1 MPVEQDTLKRTVW
14 EAIDQRRSE
23 ILTLASEVYS
33 HPELGYKEYKT
44 ASLVKEYLSG
54 LGLKYRDGIAITGL
68 RADISGQAENARV
81 ALMCELDAIICFEH
95 PAADQLTGAAH
106 ACGHHIQIG
115 AALGALTGLILGG
128 ALNHLDGGVSLL
140 VVPAEEPVD
149 LEYRTNLLRGGKIK
163 FLGGK
168 QEFLRLGEFDG
179 INAVLMVHAD
189 SEPPPSRKV
198 LLTTSSNGFLI
209 KRVNFIGREAH
220 AGVFPWDGINALN
233 ACLMGL
239 LGIHVQRETF
249 READVVRVHPI
260 ITRGGDA
267 VNIIPADVRMETY
280 VRAATIEAMNDAN
293 IKVNRSLK
301 AGALCVGAQVE
312 IENIPGYLPLMAN
325 SGLNRVYG
333 ENVRVLCGDDSV
345 VEGYHLAGSTDA
357 GDISQFCP
365 TIHPMVGGV
374 QGKVH
379 TRHFTVIDPET
390 AILIPAKALAG
401 SVIDL
406 LFDGA
411 KQARRIYST
420 FQPQFSR
427 DEFTNLWGKLC
438 KEEK

>member
-1 MPVEQDTLKRTVW
+1 MTIDRNSLKRIVW
-14 EAIDQRRSE
+14 GAIDEKRSTILALTSE
-23 ILTLASEVYS
+23 IYS
-33 HPELGYKEYKT
+33 RPELGYKEHKT
-44 ASLVKEYLSG
+44 AALVKEYLDG
-54 LGLKYRDGIAITGL
+54 LGLQYREGIALTGL
-68 RADISGQAENARV
+68 RSDVPGRTDNARV
-81 ALMCELDAIICFEH
+81 GLMCELDAVICFEH
-95 PAADQLTGAAH
+95 PAADKLTGAVH

-115 AALGALTGLILGG
+115 AALGALTGLILAG
-128 ALNHLDGGVSLL
+128 ALKHLDGGVSLL
-140 VVPAEEPVD
+140 VIPAEEPID
-149 LEYRTNLLRGGKIK
+149 LEYRTSLLRGGKIQ

-179 INAVLMVHAD
+179 IDAALMVHAD
-189 SEPPPSRKV
+189 SEPPVSRKV

-249 READVVRVHPI
+249 READVVRIHPI

-267 VNIIPADVRMETY
+267 VNIVPADVRMETY
-280 VRAATIEAMNDAN
+280 VRAANIEAMNDAN
-293 IKVNRSLK
+293 AKVNQALK

-312 IENIPGYLPLMAN
+312 IENIPGYLPLIAHP
-325 SGLNRVYG
+325 GLNKIYG
-333 ENVRVLCGDDSV
+333 DNVRGLCGDDSV

-374 QGKVH
+374 KGKVH
-379 TRHFTVIDPET
+379 TRHFTIIDPET

-411 KQARRIYST
+411 KQAKMIRST
-420 FQPQFSR
+420 FQPRFSTN
-427 DEFTNLWGKLC
+427 DFINLWGKLC
-438 KEEK
+438 EE